1 MWQNPTMIMEDISSN
16 ICPCFSIK
24 DVCKLLLY
32 NTSSISKSVLSDLAK
47 HREQDCVSILTK
59 FFTILLLILLNSD
72 LELLQIKKLQWTV
85 LWVPFCHYNNRVEKI
100 TVKIKDNINH
110 QDILTNKNSDKILTN
125 KNSDKI
131 IVHKT
136 KAQIELISRFPYRQA
151 SYQKLL
157 IKYNIDNLQ
166 IRRSKKYNGKK
177 KIKQQTLRNQKA
189 NPTT

>member
-1 MWQNPTMIMEDISSN
+1 MDQMFCEWLAGVLWQNPMTIMGDISGN

-24 DVCKLLLY
+24 YVCKLFFY
-32 NTSSISKSVLSDLAK
+32 NTSSSYKSVLSDSAK

-110 QDILTNKNSDKILTN
+110 QDILTNKNSDKILTI

-136 KAQIELISRFPYRQA
+136 KAQIELISGFPYRQA

-166 IRRSKKYNGKK
+166 IRRS
-177 KIKQQTLRNQKA
+177 
-189 NPTT
+189 